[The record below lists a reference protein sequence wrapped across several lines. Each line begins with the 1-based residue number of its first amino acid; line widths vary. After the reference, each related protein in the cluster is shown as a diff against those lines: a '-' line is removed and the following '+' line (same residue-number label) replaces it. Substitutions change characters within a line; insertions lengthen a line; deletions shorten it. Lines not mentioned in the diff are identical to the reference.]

1 MAQRET
7 SRPFAARLFAGLTR
21 RPGRAVALPLVGAAA
36 GLGLALVSLLGPA
49 PAPVTT
55 VPAGYVALVNQHPIL
70 MSDFVTETE
79 TIAGKPFAQAT
90 AAERS
95 AILRGMIDEE
105 LLVQR
110 ALVLNLPELDTET
123 RKVLVDGVNS
133 VVMTRTTPTDDDLVA
148 YFNTHRERYQ
158 AEGRMRVRDIVLH
171 VGGYQN
177 ANQTVDQAMADAQE
191 AAYQLR
197 SGAALDQ
204 VMQHFSL
211 VDSGRS
217 KGGDE
222 FDFAA
227 KLHLG
232 DKLFAVAATLTNGE
246 ISDPVVEGDG
256 VHIVMMEERRA
267 PRPADFTASRGKV
280 YADYRTD
287 QQLRARAENLKFLRS
302 NAQILLA
309 PGQRE

>member
-1 MAQRET
+1 
-7 SRPFAARLFAGLTR
+7 
-21 RPGRAVALPLVGAAA
+21 
-36 GLGLALVSLLGPA
+36 
-49 PAPVTT
+49 
-55 VPAGYVALVNQHPIL
+55 
-70 MSDFVTETE
+70 
-79 TIAGKPFAQAT
+79 
-90 AAERS
+90 
-95 AILRGMIDEE
+95 
-105 LLVQR
+105 
-110 ALVLNLPELDTET
+110 
-123 RKVLVDGVNS
+123 
-133 VVMTRTTPTDDDLVA
+133 
-148 YFNTHRERYQ
+148 
-158 AEGRMRVRDIVLH
+158 MRVRDIVLH

-211 VDSGRS
+211 VDSGRT

-232 DKLFAVAATLTNGE
+232 DKLFAVAATLTSGE

-267 PRPADFTASRGKV
+267 PRPAGINASRGTV

-287 QQLRARAENLKFLRS
+287 QQLHARAENLKFLRS